1 MLTKE
6 DILKEIRRTTKE
18 NGGTPLGI
26 SRFRDDTGISDTEWQ
41 RYWPRFN
48 DAKREAG
55 VKVTPFITPAFSDER
70 VFEQFILLTRELE
83 RIPVT
88 GELIVKHTQ
97 DSNFSSVA
105 VFQRLFS
112 RLGGKHRF
120 LTELLKYAENK
131 SYKDIVKLCRSY
143 LEKVKIVEIEE
154 EDTLKNESFGYVY
167 LGKRGKHY
175 RIGRAKDI
183 DQRRN
188 DHNLNQPEYFEYI
201 HVIKTDD
208 PVNIEDYWHKR
219 FASKML
225 TGEWFKLN
233 SSDVKA
239 FKRWKRIF

>member
-6 DILKEIRRTTKE
+6 EILEAIHRTTKK
-18 NGGTPLGI
+18 NGGAALGI
-26 SRFRDDTGISDTEWQ
+26 ARFEAETGIRETEWE
-41 RYWPRFN
+41 RYWPRFT
-48 DAKREAG
+48 DAQKEAG
-55 VKVTPFITPAFSDER
+55 VTPNSFGIPGFPDE
-70 VFEQFILLTRELE
+70 VIFEKFILLVREKG

-88 GELIVKHTQ
+88 GELKVKHTY
-97 DSNFSSVA
+97 DVTFPSVA
-105 VFQRLFS
+105 VFQRFF
-112 RLGGKHRF
+112 RRFGGIQNF
-120 LTELLKYAENK
+120 ISELLKYAENNQ
-131 SYKDIVKLCRSY
+131 YKDIVKLCGSR
-143 LEKVKIVEIEE
+143 LESENTVESADDVLE
-154 EDTLKNESFGYVY
+154 NQAFGYVY

-219 FASKML
+219 FASKIL
-225 TGEWFKLN
+225 TGEWFYLTFP
-233 SSDVKA
+233 DVRA

>member
-26 SRFRDDTGISDTEWQ
+26 SRFKDETGINDTEWQ
-41 RYWPRFN
+41 RHWPRFN

-55 VKVTPFITPAFSDER
+55 VKATPFIRPAFSDER

-83 RIPVT
+83 RVPVA

-112 RLGGKHRF
+112 RLGGKRKF

-131 SYKDIVKLCRSY
+131 NYMDIVKLCRAY
-143 LEKVKIVEIEE
+143 LKKVKTVEIGE
-154 EDTLKNESFGYVY
+154 EDTLENESFGYVY

-175 RIGRAKDI
+175 RIGRAKDL

-219 FASKML
+219 FASKMF

-239 FKRWKRIF
+239 FKRWRRIF